1 MPMGW
6 NRLVFKYKHIVDHL
20 TFVSLTLTKIIE
32 CEVSSPSCYYH
43 LHLFA
48 YCWVHCSHFVIF
60 VEVEVVVVHVGW
72 GLNLIMLKLL
82 LNQSYD
88 ASSCCYSCSCWSHVA
103 SLKLPALHMLSL
115 LYRIILKL
123 LLSDFRLLK
132 NDFTVMKFGTTMSI
146 IYFFICMCCT
156 VQ

>member
-1 MPMGW
+1 
-6 NRLVFKYKHIVDHL
+6 
-20 TFVSLTLTKIIE
+20 
-32 CEVSSPSCYYH
+32 
-43 LHLFA
+43 
-48 YCWVHCSHFVIF
+48 
-60 VEVEVVVVHVGW
+60 
-72 GLNLIMLKLL
+72 MLKLL
-82 LNQSYD
+82 LNQSHD
-88 ASSCCYSCSCWSHVA
+88 AEVVVILVHVEVHVASSCC
-103 SLKLPALHMLSL
+103 KFMLSL